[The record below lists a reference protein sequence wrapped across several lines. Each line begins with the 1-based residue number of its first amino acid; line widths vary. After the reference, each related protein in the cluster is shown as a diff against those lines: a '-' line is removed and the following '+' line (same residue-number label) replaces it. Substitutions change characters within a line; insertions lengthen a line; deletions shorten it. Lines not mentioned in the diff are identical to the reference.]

1 MALTD
6 CGATAFTFAR
16 QLLGLLGRAL
26 STHVS
31 IPVPCSADNSQRALT
46 GKILNPRVTHTV
58 LETGASVPH
67 RLAAAGHYIRVMHA
81 MRAARRFLAAP
92 SLRQASAP
100 VSRAALHARAQV
112 VARGCTRS
120 PAPARALAV
129 PALPLWNGASPF
141 ALVAGPAVRA
151 APARR
156 PYATL
161 SFFGGAPLARRALHA
176 LATTPRLAPPRP
188 TTLVPARGESTMKR
202 RKKMM
207 NKHKVRK
214 RRRAQRLKSSARRD

>member
-1 MALTD
+1 MPA
-6 CGATAFTFAR
+6 
-16 QLLGLLGRAL
+16 
-26 STHVS
+26 
-31 IPVPCSADNSQRALT
+31 PCSADNSQRALT
-46 GKILNPRVTHTV
+46 GNTLNPRVTTPALRV

-100 VSRAALHARAQV
+100 VSRAALHARAQL

-120 PAPARALAV
+120 PARALAV
-129 PALPLWNGASPF
+129 PALPLWNSATPF

-176 LATTPRLAPPRP
+176 LATPPRLAPPRP

>member
-1 MALTD
+1 M
-6 CGATAFTFAR
+6 
-16 QLLGLLGRAL
+16 
-26 STHVS
+26 
-31 IPVPCSADNSQRALT
+31 PVPCSADNSQRVLT
-46 GKILNPRVTHTV
+46 QNRLKPASYRGAAPPRRSRSRITWPQGGITY
-58 LETGASVPH
+58 
-67 RLAAAGHYIRVMHA
+67 RIMHA
-81 MRAARRFLAAP
+81 MRARRFLAAP

-100 VSRAALHARAQV
+100 VSRAALHARAQL

-129 PALPLWNGASPF
+129 PALPLWNSASPF

-151 APARR
+151 APALR

-176 LATTPRLAPPRP
+176 LATPPRLAPPRP

>member
-1 MALTD
+1 MLKS
-6 CGATAFTFAR
+6 
-16 QLLGLLGRAL
+16 LLSR
-26 STHVS
+26 
-31 IPVPCSADNSQRALT
+31 
-46 GKILNPRVTHTV
+46 PR
-58 LETGASVPH
+58 ES
-67 RLAAAGHYIRVMHA
+67 RLRTSGITYRIMHA

-100 VSRAALHARAQV
+100 VSRAALHARAV
-112 VARGCTRS
+112 LVARGCTRL
-120 PAPARALAV
+120 PPRAEAV
-129 PALPLWNGASPF
+129 RALPLWNSASPF

-161 SFFGGAPLARRALHA
+161 SFFGGAPLAVSARALHA
-176 LATTPRLAPPRP
+176 LARPATPRLAPPRP
-188 TTLVPARGESTMKR
+188 TLVPARGESTMKR

>member
-1 MALTD
+1 MLKTRELQVIIQEALLH
-6 CGATAFTFAR
+6 GAAR
-16 QLLGLLGRAL
+16 RSRITWPQR
-26 STHVS
+26 S
-31 IPVPCSADNSQRALT
+31 IS
-46 GKILNPRVTHTV
+46 
-58 LETGASVPH
+58 
-67 RLAAAGHYIRVMHA
+67 IRYRIMHA
-81 MRAARRFLAAP
+81 IGCARRFLAAP

-100 VSRAALHARAQV
+100 VSRAALHARAQL

-120 PAPARALAV
+120 PARALAV
-129 PALPLWNGASPF
+129 PALPLWNSASPF

-176 LATTPRLAPPRP
+176 LATPPRLAPPRP

>member
-1 MALTD
+1 MAPAARELHHSA
-6 CGATAFTFAR
+6 ATSDF
-16 QLLGLLGRAL
+16 
-26 STHVS
+26 SS
-31 IPVPCSADNSQRALT
+31 I
-46 GKILNPRVTHTV
+46 
-58 LETGASVPH
+58 
-67 RLAAAGHYIRVMHA
+67 MHA
-81 MRAARRFLAAP
+81 MRTQRFAPLRRVIAAP
-92 SLRQASAP
+92 AATT
-100 VSRAALHARAQV
+100 SRALHHARAQLV
-112 VARGCTRS
+112 DRGCTRS
-120 PAPARALAV
+120 PARALAV
-129 PALPLWNGASPF
+129 PALPLWNSASPF

-176 LATTPRLAPPRP
+176 LATPPRLAPPRP

>member
-1 MALTD
+1 MLKTRELQVIIQEALLH
-6 CGATAFTFAR
+6 GAAR
-16 QLLGLLGRAL
+16 RSRITWPQR
-26 STHVS
+26 S
-31 IPVPCSADNSQRALT
+31 IS
-46 GKILNPRVTHTV
+46 
-58 LETGASVPH
+58 
-67 RLAAAGHYIRVMHA
+67 IRYRIMHA
-81 MRAARRFLAAP
+81 IGCARRFLAAP

-100 VSRAALHARAQV
+100 VSRAALHARAV
-112 VARGCTRS
+112 LVARGCTRS
-120 PAPARALAV
+120 PARALAV
-129 PALPLWNGASPF
+129 PALPLWNSASPF
-141 ALVAGPAVRA
+141 ALVAGPAVHA

>member
-1 MALTD
+1 
-6 CGATAFTFAR
+6 
-16 QLLGLLGRAL
+16 
-26 STHVS
+26 
-31 IPVPCSADNSQRALT
+31 
-46 GKILNPRVTHTV
+46 
-58 LETGASVPH
+58 
-67 RLAAAGHYIRVMHA
+67 
-81 MRAARRFLAAP
+81 
-92 SLRQASAP
+92 
-100 VSRAALHARAQV
+100 
-112 VARGCTRS
+112 
-120 PAPARALAV
+120 V
-129 PALPLWNGASPF
+129 PALPLWNSASPF

-188 TTLVPARGESTMKR
+188 TLVPARAESTMKR

>member
-1 MALTD
+1 
-6 CGATAFTFAR
+6 
-16 QLLGLLGRAL
+16 
-26 STHVS
+26 
-31 IPVPCSADNSQRALT
+31 
-46 GKILNPRVTHTV
+46 
-58 LETGASVPH
+58 
-67 RLAAAGHYIRVMHA
+67 
-81 MRAARRFLAAP
+81 
-92 SLRQASAP
+92 
-100 VSRAALHARAQV
+100 
-112 VARGCTRS
+112 
-120 PAPARALAV
+120 V
-129 PALPLWNGASPF
+129 PALPLWNSASPF
-141 ALVAGPAVRA
+141 ALVAGGAARA

-161 SFFGGAPLARRALHA
+161 SFFGGAPLARRRALHA

>member
-46 GKILNPRVTHTV
+46 GNTLNPRVTAR
-58 LETGASVPH
+58 LATGASVPH
-67 RLAAAGHYIRVMHA
+67 HLAAAGHYIRVMHA
-81 MRAARRFLAAP
+81 MHAARRFLAAP

-100 VSRAALHARAQV
+100 VSRAALHARAQL

-129 PALPLWNGASPF
+129 PALPLWNSASPF

-188 TTLVPARGESTMKR
+188 TLVPARAESTMKR

>member
-46 GKILNPRVTHTV
+46 GNTLNPRVTAR
-58 LETGASVPH
+58 LGTGASVPH
-67 RLAAAGHYIRVMHA
+67 HSAAAGHYIRVMHA

-100 VSRAALHARAQV
+100 VSRAALHARAEL

-120 PAPARALAV
+120 PARALAV
-129 PALPLWNGASPF
+129 PALPLWNSASPF

>member
-1 MALTD
+1 MLD
-6 CGATAFTFAR
+6 WSKR
-16 QLLGLLGRAL
+16 
-26 STHVS
+26 TH
-31 IPVPCSADNSQRALT
+31 
-46 GKILNPRVTHTV
+46 H
-58 LETGASVPH
+58 
-67 RLAAAGHYIRVMHA
+67 LAAAGHYIHVMHA

-100 VSRAALHARAQV
+100 VSRAALHARAEL

-120 PAPARALAV
+120 PARLAV
-129 PALPLWNGASPF
+129 PALPLWNSASPF
-141 ALVAGPAVRA
+141 ALVAGGAARA

>member
-1 MALTD
+1 MPLIFFKQKTAYEIGVRLVGSEMCIRD
-6 CGATAFTFAR
+6 RGAPPRRSRITW
-16 QLLGLLGRAL
+16 
-26 STHVS
+26 
-31 IPVPCSADNSQRALT
+31 PQRGIT
-46 GKILNPRVTHTV
+46 YRI
-58 LETGASVPH
+58 
-67 RLAAAGHYIRVMHA
+67 MHA
-81 MRAARRFLAAP
+81 IGCARRFLAAP

-100 VSRAALHARAQV
+100 VSRAALHARAQL

-120 PAPARALAV
+120 PARALAV
-129 PALPLWNGASPF
+129 PALPLWNSASPF

-161 SFFGGAPLARRALHA
+161 SFFGGAPLAVSARALHA
-176 LATTPRLAPPRP
+176 LARPAATPRLAPPRP
-188 TTLVPARGESTMKR
+188 TLVPARGESTMKR